1 MSRSPA
7 AASCGTAAT
16 AEANGLS
23 IRTFLQLRPVHS
35 TPFAVMTSL
44 APGAVPAT
52 ASPDQTSAEGHGEG
66 AAHHDVRMFG
76 LATFLVADGM
86 TFAGFFAA
94 YLTFRAVNPLPAGSN
109 YELEL
114 VLPTINTVLLVISSF
129 TFHRAGRRLLGGDNA
144 AARRWLLLTAGLGAA
159 FLAGQMVEYFNLPFG
174 LTDNLFASTFYALTG
189 FHGLHVTLGVICI
202 AIVWLQ
208 SRPGGRVQASEPFGL
223 EAAELYWHFVDGI
236 WVVLYGLLYLL

>member
-1 MSRSPA
+1 MDTLA
-7 AASCGTAAT
+7 K
-16 AEANGLS
+16 NLS
-23 IRTFLQLRPVHS
+23 TDSKSLEHPVQSSHE
-35 TPFAVMTSL
+35 
-44 APGAVPAT
+44 PG
-52 ASPDQTSAEGHGEG
+52 EGH
-66 AAHHDVRMFG
+66 ADARLFG

-94 YLTFRAVNPLPAGSN
+94 YLTFRAVNPLPSGSN

-114 VLPTINTVLLVISSF
+114 FLPTLNTALLILSSF
-129 TFHRAGRRLLGGDNA
+129 TFHRAGRA
-144 AARRWLLLTAGLGAA
+144 LLTARPSACRLWLLISASLGVA
-159 FLAGQMVEYFNLPFG
+159 FLAGQMVEYFHLPFG

-202 AIVWLQ
+202 LVVLLQ
-208 SRPGGRVQASEPFGL
+208 VGPTGRVSPSTPFGL

>member
-1 MSRSPA
+1 
-7 AASCGTAAT
+7 
-16 AEANGLS
+16 
-23 IRTFLQLRPVHS
+23 
-35 TPFAVMTSL
+35 MTSL
-44 APGAVPAT
+44 TSGTGDIAQISGDVET
-52 ASPDQTSAEGHGEG
+52 AGHGHDG
-66 AAHHDVRMFG
+66 GDHGGHADVRLFG

-94 YLTFRAVNPLPAGSN
+94 YLTFRAVNPLPENSS

-114 VLPTINTVLLVISSF
+114 LLPSINTLLLVLSSF
-129 TFHRAGRRLLGGDNA
+129 TFHRAGRGLLRGEGSA
-144 AARRWLLLTAGLGAA
+144 CRRWLAITAALGVA

-202 AIVWLQ
+202 LIVWWQ
-208 SRPGGRVQASEPFGL
+208 TRSEGRIKASSPFGL

-236 WVVLYGLLYLL
+236 WLVLYGILYLL

>member
-1 MSRSPA
+1 
-7 AASCGTAAT
+7 
-16 AEANGLS
+16 
-23 IRTFLQLRPVHS
+23 
-35 TPFAVMTSL
+35 MTSTITE
-44 APGAVPAT
+44 AADQSVDQAQHGA
-52 ASPDQTSAEGHGEG
+52 GHGEE
-66 AAHHDVRMFG
+66 HRDVRMFG

-94 YLTFRAVNPLPAGSN
+94 YLTFRAVNPLPAGST

-114 VLPTINTVLLVISSF
+114 LLPTINTVLLLVSSY
-129 TFHRAGRRLLGGDNA
+129 TFHRAGQACRADRLVTSRA
-144 AARRWLLLTAGLGAA
+144 WLLLTAALGAT
-159 FLAGQMVEYFNLPFG
+159 FLAGQMVEYFSLPFG

-202 AIVWLQ
+202 AIVALQ
-208 SRPGGRVQASEPFGL
+208 THRGGVITARDHFGL